1 MSKMGNNMTYR
12 NENGNFKGAIIPSA
26 LATLMNVTEPEA
38 ICATVARIL
47 DLFLLKS
54 RSVNIVG

>member
-1 MSKMGNNMTYR
+1 MGI
-12 NENGNFKGAIIPSA
+12 FKGAIIPSA